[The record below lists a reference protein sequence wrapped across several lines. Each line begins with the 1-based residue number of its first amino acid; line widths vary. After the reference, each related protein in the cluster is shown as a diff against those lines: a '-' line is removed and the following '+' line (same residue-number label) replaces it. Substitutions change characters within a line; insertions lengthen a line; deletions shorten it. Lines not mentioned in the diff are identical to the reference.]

1 MRAFKLLFLI
11 ALTLLG
17 NVNLNIVQHRKL
29 ADPITTAAAIVKVVS
44 IAYKAICAVFGVGK
58 STTFEEIKT
67 KKGFKYYDG
76 HTLTQFLYSVKE
88 DDLMRIKDAAGQI
101 FGMPK
106 FALPV
111 LDDIFEDILV
121 SDANAWMEYTLVFDT
136 GKVKQGDIKYAAVFS
151 KYNEEDDTYHLIL
164 VHMGASFT
172 LSDKLIA
179 RTDALQVGMVYSG
192 QKTTITT
199 APRSMEEEDIQQL
212 FFFFK
217 LISYKK
223 IAERFGMSL
232 QYPEIK

>member
-11 ALTLLG
+11 AFTLLG

-29 ADPITTAAAIVKVVS
+29 ADPITTAAVIVKVVTT
-44 IAYKAICAVFGVGK
+44 AYKIICNVFGVGK
-58 STTFEEIKT
+58 STTFEDIKT
-67 KKGFKYYDG
+67 KNGFKYYDG
-76 HTLTQFLYSVKE
+76 HTLTQFLYSIKE
-88 DDLMRIKDAAGQI
+88 GDLMNIKDIAGHI

-106 FALPV
+106 SSLPL
-111 LDDIFEDILV
+111 LDDIFEDIMV
-121 SDANAWMEYTLVFDT
+121 SDQNVWMEYSLFFDT
-136 GKVKQGDIKYAAVFS
+136 EKIKQGDIQYASVFS
-151 KYNEEDDTYHLIL
+151 KYNEDEDTYHIIL

-179 RTDALQVGMVYSG
+179 RTDSLQVGKVYSG

-199 APRSMEEEDIQQL
+199 APRSMQQEDLEQL

-217 LISYKK
+217 LVSYKK
-223 IAERFGMSL
+223 IAEHFGMAL